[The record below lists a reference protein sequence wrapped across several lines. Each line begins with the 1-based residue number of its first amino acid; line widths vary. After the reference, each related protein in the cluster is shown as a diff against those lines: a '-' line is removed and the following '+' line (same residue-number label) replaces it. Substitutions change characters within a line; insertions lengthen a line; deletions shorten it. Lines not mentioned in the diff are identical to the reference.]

1 MFPGSNLMADPSSPP
16 RKGGGGSGRGVGE
29 GGVATSGG
37 VGAGG
42 AVAPKSEPSFAIEQ
56 LNHMVELDLVVS
68 SGADGFVRFWH
79 VHDGS
84 LDFEMHPNVRERER
98 ERKRESE
105 REIFSELENEI
116 EVEI

>member
-1 MFPGSNLMADPSSPP
+1 
-16 RKGGGGSGRGVGE
+16 
-29 GGVATSGG
+29 
-37 VGAGG
+37 
-42 AVAPKSEPSFAIEQ
+42 
-56 LNHMVELDLVVS
+56 MVELDLVVS